1 MHGFVL
7 QVRKSWRLYTVIPL
21 FSFQNWALLHQFL
34 NMFTKSVKHVS
45 IGLKRLNAMLSTPI
59 LRVLTPF
66 CGPFQSFRCPETS
79 TSDWLFG
86 KRLSTLLCFPALQS
100 LPEASEPWRWG
111 SQRICCEFHRQSNQG
126 HARGVVLYGSAL
138 RKRWSLHQHD
148 KHRKRWH
155 CSLNPASAKML
166 LCSTC
171 DTRIQTKSNLPSNVS
186 QQLLATTGID
196 IDLALASLALHDFS
210 WHFSMVFSQSL
221 ILQSSLKYLT
231 STNCCGSGSP
241 WAMKQMV

>member
-1 MHGFVL
+1 ML
-7 QVRKSWRLYTVIPL
+7 CY
-21 FSFQNWALLHQFL
+21 LL
-34 NMFTKSVKHVS
+34 
-45 IGLKRLNAMLSTPI
+45 

-79 TSDWLFG
+79 TSDWLFV
-86 KRLSTLLCFPALQS
+86 STLLCFPALQS

-138 RKRWSLHQHD
+138 RKRWSVHQHD
-148 KHRKRWH
+148 TQKTMALFIKPCLCENAALLHLWHKNTNKIQFAIKCQSTTSCNYRNRHRF
-155 CSLNPASAKML
+155 SLSIP
-166 LCSTC
+166 ST
-171 DTRIQTKSNLPSNVS
+171 
-186 QQLLATTGID
+186 
-196 IDLALASLALHDFS
+196 S
-210 WHFSMVFSQSL
+210 WLFMTFLNGFSQSL